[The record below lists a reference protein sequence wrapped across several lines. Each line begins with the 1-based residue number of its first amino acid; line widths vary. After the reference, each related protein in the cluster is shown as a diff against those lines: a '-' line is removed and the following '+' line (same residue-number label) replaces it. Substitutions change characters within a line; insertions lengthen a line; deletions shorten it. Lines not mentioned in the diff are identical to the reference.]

1 MLDNVAVMFDDM
13 KNMMKHL
20 KKKNYESNT
29 KLFQEQYG
37 HYFREMTEYL
47 ENAED
52 KDEAAKEIATTFIQS
67 VKEKFIPEKKKHMP
81 SYQQTD
87 VNLFMI
93 YYVFPA
99 ILMTNHEDA
108 KIIADTLCSEWGKSF
123 KDSKIGYTTYDE
135 LYVSFREK
143 IFGIF

>member
-20 KKKNYESNT
+20 KKKNYEANT
-29 KLFQEQYG
+29 KIFQEQYS

-52 KDEAAKEIATTFIQS
+52 KDAAAKEIATIFIQS
-67 VKEKFIPEKKKHMP
+67 VKEKFIPEKKKHIP

-87 VNLFMI
+87 INLFMI